1 MKRDLLNFCKKRV
14 RERAQLNRIDPY
26 RIKLPKPEDRK
37 RQILHCHLLYRH
49 HYILSNCIWFGRRIT
64 SKMHSIH
71 GVLQMQKCRRK
82 IAHIHKYTATFIPFL
97 SYAHYL
103 SSSPSRFPLS
113 FTHFIFL
120 ILLLPVFFAASSIKY
135 VLIRVDKN

>member
-1 MKRDLLNFCKKRV
+1 V

-37 RQILHCHLLYRH
+37 RQILRCHLLYCH

-97 SYAHYL
+97 SYAYYL

-120 ILLLPVFFAASSIKY
+120 ILLLLLLLLQRVRLNTPVRA
-135 VLIRVDKN
+135 DKN